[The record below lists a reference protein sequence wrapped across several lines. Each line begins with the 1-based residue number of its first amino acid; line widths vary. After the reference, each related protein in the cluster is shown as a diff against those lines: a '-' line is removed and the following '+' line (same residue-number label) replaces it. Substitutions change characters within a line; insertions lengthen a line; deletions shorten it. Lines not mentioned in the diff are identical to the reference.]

1 MKYEIITA
9 LADGR
14 MTKTECAW
22 RYCVAIGYAGRDQ
35 ASVIAHVEELKAI
48 GVPAPETVP
57 SMYWIDPTRMSSA
70 TELSVIG
77 GGCSGEVEFFAVFD
91 AEGKMHFTIASD
103 HTDRH
108 LETVSVSKAK
118 QGCSKIIGNL
128 FWSYDDVKD
137 HWDSITLRSWV
148 TEPGESE
155 RLYQNGTL
163 GGLLPPDELY
173 ALAEKDLKALKGG
186 GAFSYF
192 SGTVPLVGKIAYHG
206 SFRMELA
213 DPVLN
218 RSMIHSYDVIEL
230 PDRN

>member
-1 MKYEIITA
+1 MNYDVITA
-9 LADGR
+9 RIDGNVTR
-14 MTKTECAW
+14 TTCEW

-48 GVPAPETVP
+48 GVPAPEIVP
-57 SMYWIDPTRMSSA
+57 SMYWIDPTSLSSG

-77 GGCSGEVEFFAVFD
+77 SGCSGEVEVFAAFD
-91 AEGKMHFTIASD
+91 PQGKMHFTIASD

-128 FWSYDDVKD
+128 FWSYEDVKD
-137 HWDSITLRSWV
+137 HWDSIEIRSWV
-148 TEPGESE
+148 TEPGEAE
-155 RLYQNGTL
+155 RVYQNGAL
-163 GGLLPPDELY
+163 GDLLPPEELY

-192 SGTVPLVGKIAYHG
+192 SGTLPLSGKIAYHG
-206 SFRMELA
+206 AFRMELK
-213 DPVLN
+213 DPVLK
-218 RSMIHSYDVIEL
+218 RSMQHTYSVIEL